1 MQVIAANLQTLAGK
15 QIRSLKQQRAQTNGR
30 LGKGVVKPKQV
41 AANNEK
47 IALVKE
53 MKERS
58 LPEFEE
64 FLGGTMTQFTGEKLK
79 LKQ

>member
-1 MQVIAANLQTLAGK
+1 MQVIAANLQTSGGK
-15 QIRSLKQQRAQTNGR
+15 QIRSLKQQRAQANGR

-64 FLGGTMTQFTGEKLK
+64 FFGGTMRQFTGEKSQLK
-79 LKQ
+79 E

>member
-1 MQVIAANLQTLAGK
+1 MRQQV
-15 QIRSLKQQRAQTNGR
+15 NGR

-47 IALVKE
+47 IALLKE

-58 LPEFEE
+58 LTEFEE
-64 FLGGTMTQFTGEKLK
+64 FLGGTMRQFTGEKLK
-79 LKQ
+79 LKT

>member
-30 LGKGVVKPKQV
+30 LSKGVVTPKQV

-64 FLGGTMTQFTGEKLK
+64 FLGGTMRQFIGEKLQ